1 MKLKTVSYT
10 SIRRLDQMHGS
21 GCAKLSNYDLFES
34 FKSRDK
40 SFQYWDY
47 SKQMAFFREKRL
59 DKLIIRDLS

>member
-1 MKLKTVSYT
+1 
-10 SIRRLDQMHGS
+10 MHGS

-59 DKLIIRDLS
+59 EKLIIRGLS